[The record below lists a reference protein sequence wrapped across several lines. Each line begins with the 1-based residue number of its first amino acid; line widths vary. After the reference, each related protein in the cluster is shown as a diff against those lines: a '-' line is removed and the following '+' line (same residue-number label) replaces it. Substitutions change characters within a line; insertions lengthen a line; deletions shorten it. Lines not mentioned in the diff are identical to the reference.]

1 MVPTLELSMIPCIL
15 EVPFYLYT
23 YCKNRL
29 KEGYP
34 YEGELL
40 HYHWSDLTI
49 STCH

>member
-23 YCKNRL
+23 YCKSRL

-40 HYHWSDLTI
+40 HCHWPDLTI